1 MLNQA
6 FLKFFATKNALPK
19 QSILIYSEM
28 SLLIQ
33 IPFLIRM

>member
-6 FLKFFATKNALPK
+6 FLQDFEKNALPK

-33 IPFLIRM
+33 IPFLISM